1 MFFTSLLLSIAVSID
16 ALGIG
21 ITYGIRNTKIS
32 NISKYVLFFI
42 FFIVAVLS
50 TYFGSLLN
58 NLFSPFVSN
67 FIGFII
73 LVFMGLWIIYTTI
86 TPKKLNK
93 SKPKNKKYDF
103 ILKPLG
109 ITITIIKDP
118 ILSDLDN
125 SNNISPK
132 EAFYLAIALS
142 LDVFSVGLGAGVSGI
157 TSLIFP
163 LLSAS
168 FQVLFISLGSMFG
181 KYIYNR
187 FKISEKFWNVLSAI
201 ILIVI
206 GFSRIFL

>member
-1 MFFTSLLLSIAVSID
+1 MFFTSLLLALAVSID

-21 ITYGIRNTKIS
+21 ITYGVRNTKIT
-32 NISKYVLFFI
+32 NISKCVLFFI
-42 FFIVAVLS
+42 FFIVAILS
-50 TYFGSLLN
+50 TYFGLFIN
-58 NLFSPFVSN
+58 NLFSPFISN

-73 LVFMGLWIIYTTI
+73 LFFMGLWIIYTTI
-86 TPKKLNK
+86 TPKKVTKNK
-93 SKPKNKKYDF
+93 PSNKKYNF
-103 ILKPLG
+103 ILRPLG

-142 LDVFSVGLGAGVSGI
+142 LDVLSIGIGAGVSGI
-157 TSLIFP
+157 TSLVFP

-181 KYIYNR
+181 KYIYGK
-187 FKISEKFWNVLSAI
+187 FKISEKFWNISSAI
-201 ILIVI
+201 ILIII
-206 GFSRIFL
+206 GFSRILL